1 VSEPDGETRL
11 RVLAVATKLFAAGGF
26 KKVTV
31 RQICLEAHAN
41 VAAVNYHFGDKLGLY
56 REVLG
61 KAIETMKATT
71 DAAREAG
78 NGLAPEEK
86 LRAYIRVFIR
96 RVYHKAHEPWIHH
109 LMAQELA
116 DPTPALDLVVDQ
128 VQKPRLAY
136 LTEVIAEVLGVPP
149 SDTRVLLSVMSV
161 QTQCIAPLMNPF
173 SQRLGVD
180 MVPDE
185 AAVEAL
191 ATHIEAFSLGG
202 LRAIKTP

>member
-1 VSEPDGETRL
+1 MSEPDGETRL

-71 DAAREAG
+71 EAARDAG
-78 NGLAPEEK
+78 NSLAPEEK

-109 LMAQELA
+109 LMAQEMA

-128 VQKPRLAY
+128 VHKPRLAY
-136 LTEVIAEVLGVPP
+136 LTEVVAEILRVPP
-149 SDTRVLLSVMSV
+149 SDPRVLLSVVSI

-173 SQRLGVD
+173 SRRLGVD

-185 AAVEAL
+185 ASVEAL
-191 ATHIEAFSLGG
+191 ATHIEQFSLGG
-202 LRAIKTP
+202 LRAVTRD